1 MKPVLDFAEQLMGAA
16 KEKGRDV
23 SPEQFVKGLQRAFQ
37 KNAQFGKGTNT
48 EKTPEGKV
56 DTPYNNASLDD
67 DALKRWEDENAV
79 SLPPAYKESFA
90 QLKSMQ
96 GDNAQLKA
104 LLKQLVS
111 GQKDIAKGAKQ
122 GLETAASSQESS
134 QKQRIINNLNQAQSS
149 LGLPD
154 QSDNDFFNFAYDR
167 GYTIEDFMDPK
178 LTLHVAQDFKNNM
191 NTPEIE
197 RLREIATR
205 RQAFTGT
212 VDSAPSAGGSSVASS
227 SDQSFIDTLANT
239 AKAKQNMI

>member
-1 MKPVLDFAEQLMGAA
+1 MAQKEAVMYDINFGEQNRQLSDKQIKSTFDRYSSLNHKHQTMKPVLDFAEQLMGAA
-16 KEKGRDV
+16 KEKGHEV
-23 SPEQFVKGLQRAFQ
+23 SPDQFVKGLQRAFQ

-48 EKTPEGKV
+48 EKSPEGKV
-56 DTPYNNASLDD
+56 DTPYNNATLDD

-122 GLETAASSQESS
+122 GLETAATSQESS
-134 QKQRIINNLNQAQSS
+134 QKQRIINNLNQA
-149 LGLPD
+149 
-154 QSDNDFFNFAYDR
+154 
-167 GYTIEDFMDPK
+167 
-178 LTLHVAQDFKNNM
+178 HNM

-197 RLREIATR
+197 RLREIAKR

-212 VDSAPSAGGSSVASS
+212 VDSAPSAGGSSVSS
-227 SDQSFIDTLANT
+227 NSDQSFIDTLANT